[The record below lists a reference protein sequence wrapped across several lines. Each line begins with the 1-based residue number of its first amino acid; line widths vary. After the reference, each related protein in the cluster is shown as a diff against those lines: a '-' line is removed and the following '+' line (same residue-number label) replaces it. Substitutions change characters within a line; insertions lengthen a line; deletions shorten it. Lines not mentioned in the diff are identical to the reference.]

1 MMSVGG
7 SWYLKINVLTY
18 SRLVEN
24 DRRGEDSSRLWWD
37 ALEPSGLLVLLS
49 SSGSGFLVTELGWVT
64 LSKHNQVVT
73 HKVV

>member
-7 SWYLKINVLTY
+7 SWYPEINVLTY

-24 DRRGEDSSRLWWD
+24 ERQGGDSLCLWWD
-37 ALEPSGLLVLLS
+37 ELEVSGLLVLLS
-49 SSGSGFLVTELGWVT
+49 SSGSGFLVTVLGSVT
-64 LSKHNQVVT
+64 SSEHNQVVT